1 MKKGANLKRV
11 NKEFNVEDHV
21 YLRVKRRKRSLMLGS
36 SSKMEKKYYVT
47 FEVLDRIGLVAY
59 RIGLSYNMRDPN
71 VLHVSLLNNYVH
83 DPNHIIDW
91 NVIHVEPEGEFQ
103 VDPMRILEKR

>member
-1 MKKGANLKRV
+1 M
-11 NKEFNVEDHV
+11 
-21 YLRVKRRKRSLMLGS
+21 
-36 SSKMEKKYYVT
+36 T

-59 RIGLSYNMRDPN
+59 RIGLSSNMRDHN

-91 NVIHVEPEGEFQ
+91 NMI
-103 VDPMRILEKR
+103 